1 MAIKHA
7 SGLSTRD
14 EILRLTV
21 EAIDLGGEGGVHVAE
36 IAKASHVAV
45 TSIYHFFDSREGLIE
60 AAQASRFVREF
71 AFNANAFSDEVNNC
85 ATQEEFRALLRQSL
99 PTFFG
104 PDGTHRRADRV
115 NVLGATFNRPS
126 LTAAVSDSIVTAI
139 IELSKPLRIAQGKG
153 WIRQDLNV
161 ENLASWYIAT
171 ITSYAMVELTPAT
184 QEFNWVNTF
193 VEAADCLLFGT
204 NEQK

>member
-1 MAIKHA
+1 MAIKHD

-21 EAIDLGGEGGVHVAE
+21 EAIDTAGEGGVHVAK
-36 IAKASHVAV
+36 IAQASHVAV
-45 TSIYHFFDSREGLIE
+45 TSIYHFFQNREGLLE

-71 AFNANAFSDEVNNC
+71 AFNANVFSDEVDKC
-85 ATQEEFRALLRQSL
+85 TTQEEFRALLRQSL
-99 PTFFG
+99 PSFFG
-104 PDGTHRRADRV
+104 PEGTRRRADRV
-115 NVLGATFNRPS
+115 NVLGATINRPS

-139 IELSKPLRIAQGKG
+139 IELSKPLHIAQSRG

-171 ITSYAMVELTPAT
+171 ITSYAIVELTPAT
-184 QEFNWVNTF
+184 QGFNWVNTF
-193 VEAADCLLFGT
+193 VEAADYLLFG
-204 NEQK
+204 KI

>member
-1 MAIKHA
+1 MAIKHD

-21 EAIDLGGEGGVHVAE
+21 EAIDTAGEGGVHVAE
-36 IAKASHVAV
+36 IAQASHVAV
-45 TSIYHFFDSREGLIE
+45 TSIYHFFQNREGLLE

-71 AFNANAFSDEVNNC
+71 AFNANVFSDEVDKC
-85 ATQEEFRALLRQSL
+85 TTQEEFRALLRQSL
-99 PTFFG
+99 PSFFG
-104 PDGTHRRADRV
+104 PEGTRRRADRV
-115 NVLGATFNRPS
+115 NVLGATINRPS
-126 LTAAVSDSIVTAI
+126 LTAAVSDSIVKAI
-139 IELSKPLRIAQGKG
+139 IELSKPLHIAQSRG

-171 ITSYAMVELTPAT
+171 ITSYAIVELTPAT

-193 VEAADCLLFGT
+193 VEAADYLLFG
-204 NEQK
+204 KI